1 MQPQAS
7 PRQATLRRWRS
18 MENERS
24 TWLPAWRKLSEYL
37 SPETGRFLTQDRN
50 HAGKVTFGSIKDNT
64 GQRALR
70 ILAAGMMAGMTSPAR
85 PWFRLVTPDS
95 ALNERKP
102 VKRWLDDVAVLMR
115 EVFARSNTYRA
126 LHSMYHELG
135 VFGTA
140 SSLILADYRDV
151 LRHYP
156 ATAGEY
162 CLALDARQE
171 IATFYRQFDMTVEQ
185 MLGEFGRE
193 AVSQTVRNLAD
204 AGNLD
209 AWVTVVHAVEPRK
222 VRDASRRDS
231 VNMPYASRYIELGAA
246 DDKVLRESGFKSFP
260 CVAPR
265 WHALGGDIYGTGPG
279 WMALGDVKQLQHEQI
294 RKAEGIDYL
303 TKPPLQLPA
312 ALRNAE
318 SNLLPGGLTYV
329 DVASSQSGIRSAFDT
344 RIDLSHL
351 LTDIQDVRAR
361 VDRVFYADLFL
372 MLANDTRS
380 GITATEVAERHEE
393 KLLMLG
399 PVMERLHNEMLMPL
413 IEAAFS
419 RMAEAKILP
428 PPPQEMVGMD
438 LTIEFVS
445 TMAQAQRA
453 IGLAAVDRLLGTVSS
468 LAQIKPEALD
478 KIDADA
484 VVDGYADAM
493 GVDPDY
499 IVGSEQVALIRK
511 QRAEKAAAAEQ
522 AAMMQQ
528 TAQTLQTASQADTS
542 GQNALT
548 GVMDMFSGYS

>member
-50 HAGKVTFGSIKDNT
+50 RAGKVTFGSIKDNT